1 MSAPSTSTLRDTFVA
16 GAFVVAALTAPGS
29 SRANDVAFGGAG
41 ADLVPITETR
51 VTMVAEDI
59 LIERVAKGGYAI
71 MGDGY
76 WRVRARYTF
85 LNTEAKAVTIQI
97 GFPEP
102 ACPEDGDCSFAG
114 FENLV
119 TRVRGTEVPLRQ
131 GSVASGHDWTAHI
144 DKAHLF
150 DVTFAPGETVEI
162 EHTYRHG
169 LSEHINGGEDLTYIT
184 RTGALWA
191 GPIGSARFR
200 IRLPFRPWGVVLGDW
215 ADALSGFSV
224 SSDATGTQ
232 TELTFTRT
240 QWEPDGDMRLAFG
253 PGMATLDTPALLAG
267 CPAPTDIFDSEVAR
281 DSLDSSALENA
292 VSTLSDEK
300 LRLCRNA
307 VFARHGRTFK
317 DPALNSF
324 FYGGGAFR
332 LHEAGTLYGVTVHS
346 VFARDPFYSNALLG
360 PEDRIY
366 AEALLAVE
374 KQR

>member
-1 MSAPSTSTLRDTFVA
+1 MSAPSFNCLRDILVVGAFA
-16 GAFVVAALTAPGS
+16 GAVLAAPGS
-29 SRANDVAFGGAG
+29 GRANDVAFGGSG

-85 LNTEAKAVTIQI
+85 RNTEAKAVTIQI

-119 TRVRGTEVPLRQ
+119 TRVRGSEVALRL
-131 GSVASGHDWTAHI
+131 GSVASDHDWTAHI
-144 DKAHLF
+144 NKAHLF

-191 GPIGSARFR
+191 GAIGSARFR
-200 IRLPFRPWGVVLGDW
+200 IRLPFRPWGMVLGDW
-215 ADALSGFSV
+215 ADSLSGFAA
-224 SSDATGTQ
+224 SSDANGAQ

-240 QWEPDGDMRLAFG
+240 EWEPAGDMRLAFG
-253 PGMATLDTPALLAG
+253 PGLATLDTTALIAG
-267 CPAPTDIFDSEVAR
+267 CPAPMDIFDSEVAP
-281 DSLDSSALENA
+281 DSVDSAALQKA
-292 VSTLSDEK
+292 VSGLSDEK

-307 VFARHGRTFK
+307 VFARHGRAFK
-317 DPALNSF
+317 DASLNEF

-332 LHEAGTLYGVTVHS
+332 LHEAGTLFGVPVYS
-346 VFARDPFYSNALLG
+346 VFARDPFYSDALPG
-360 PEDRIY
+360 PEDRAY
-366 AEALLAVE
+366 AEALLSVE
-374 KQR
+374 KAR

>member
-1 MSAPSTSTLRDTFVA
+1 MAPCFIHLRVTVLASAFFATLFA
-16 GAFVVAALTAPGS
+16 APGPGS
-29 SRANDVAFGGAG
+29 ANDVAFGGAG
-41 ADLVPITETR
+41 ADLVPITEGR
-51 VTMVAEDI
+51 VSMVAEDI
-59 LIERVAKGGYAI
+59 LIERVAKGGYKI

-85 LNTEAKAVTIQI
+85 RNTESKAVTIQI

-114 FENLV
+114 FDSLV
-119 TRVRGTEVPLRQ
+119 TRVRGTEVPLRH
-131 GSVASGHDWTAHI
+131 GSLAEGHAWATHI

-150 DVTFAPGETVEI
+150 DVTFTPGETVEI

-200 IRLPFRPWGVVLGDW
+200 VRLPFRPWGVVLGDW
-215 ADALSGFSV
+215 AGALSGFTV
-224 SSDATGTQ
+224 SSDANGAQ

-240 QWEPDGDMRLAFG
+240 EWEPSGDMRLAFG
-253 PGMATLDTPALLAG
+253 PGKPTLDSPALLAG
-267 CPAPTDIFDSEVAR
+267 CPAPMDIFDAEVAS
-281 DSLDSSALENA
+281 DSLDSAALKQA
-292 VSTLSDEK
+292 VSGLSAEK
-300 LRLCRNA
+300 LRQCRNA

-317 DPALNSF
+317 DAALNTF

-332 LHEAGTLYGVTVHS
+332 LHEAGIMFGVTVYS

-360 PEDRIY
+360 PRDRAY
-366 AEALLAVE
+366 AEALLTAE
-374 KQR
+374 KAR